1 VNFNDLKLAES
12 GEQTS
17 HSIWTRLSRWAHHTL
32 ELLDSAPANQPEIY
46 MRWPGER
53 MPAPE
58 PRRRWR
64 WGNGRRDDL
73 ELAA

>member
-1 VNFNDLKLAES
+1 MDFNNLKLANTS
-12 GEQTS
+12 EQMS
-17 HSIWTRLSRWAHHTL
+17 HSVWTRLSRWAHHTL

-53 MPAPE
+53 VPSPTQTGR
-58 PRRRWR
+58 RRRWP
-64 WGNGRRDDL
+64 RRQDDW